1 MASARLLN
9 YWWPRRG
16 ATPLCGVVARA
27 TVRGESMGAIL
38 ELGARSL
45 LEAGAADRAAVW
57 LQSAHHPEI
66 YQGAIVEAGS
76 GIVPEEWKQLD
87 VSPPFFGK
95 LLDSQQ
101 PLTHLRD
108 SSVMSLI
115 GPLVEMRSAVWLPL
129 RVERSSLGLAM
140 VAMAKVRPA
149 PESELLRTVADEIAL
164 AVAQRQD
171 REQFRLRREELA
183 ATGRLQQAILAGTH
197 ANLLLTQIAAQA
209 IRYARAAFVALG
221 QASPT
226 PQDSPR
232 FEILAGPREWA
243 GLIHQEPMVEVWR
256 TAIEQRRSVEVSLNE
271 LGISRPASDW
281 FESERVTRLV
291 AVPLEVRGQQL
302 GVLLTGLA
310 PSARPAAELE
320 RVESYATLATAA
332 LWGED
337 REKRLSEVESS
348 YRAVLE
354 TSSEWILVL
363 DPKGTIREASCSAR
377 QSLGLEPAR
386 LGRVQLEDLFS
397 PSAREAIVAWRTAT
411 WSGQARAPL
420 EAQLSSENLVRLRF
434 RGGPRNVDREE
445 SRWHV
450 AVEDIAALRASEQS
464 SSQAEVELRTVLDS
478 VDSGVLLF
486 DLEGRV
492 RLVNDRF
499 MQLVG
504 LDRRRTAEL
513 ATFEAL
519 VEAIAG
525 HFREP
530 LAFAVRWRELLGR
543 TEEASWDELELMR
556 PTRKVIER
564 FSRPVM
570 DAGGQRLGWLEVYR
584 DITGQRLIHSKLL
597 QTEKMAALG
606 QLVSGIAHELNNPLT
621 SIMGYAQLLL
631 GRRLEPELGAD
642 ARMIYQE
649 AERAGHIV
657 KNLLLFA
664 REAKPERRP
673 VNLNEVVERTLA
685 LRSYELKIEN
695 IAVETQLDPDLPL
708 TLADAAQMQQ
718 VILNLVVNAEQAMQQ
733 GRGHGHIRVRT
744 QRLSTQRLAL
754 EVADDGPGI
763 PPEVASRIFDP
774 FFTTKPV
781 GVGTGLGLS
790 IVYGIIHEHGGEISV
805 SSQLGQGAVF
815 WIELPIVAAPAMA
828 PNAEEAAPAPTPLP
842 AAAPD
847 KAGQLPVRRERV
859 LVVEDEPTVAQLIAD
874 VLREEGHVVE
884 TVLDSREGLER
895 LSRQEYDLVIC
906 DLKMPHLDG
915 RAIYRALVRAG
926 SPLQHRIVFVT
937 GDTLTPHTLE
947 FLDTCG
953 LPYLAKPFLVEELK
967 AAVRRAL
974 SVAPSPLQMVAGA
987 ETSGRPRDVRRK
999 R

>member
-9 YWWPRRG
+9 FWWPRRG
-16 ATPLCGVVARA
+16 ATPPCGVVARA

-57 LQSAHHPEI
+57 LQSAHHSEI

-101 PLTHLRD
+101 PLTHLGD

-149 PESELLRTVADEIAL
+149 PESELFRTGADEIAL

-171 REQFRLRREELA
+171 REQFRRRREELA

-332 LWGED
+332 LWGQD

-411 WSGQARAPL
+411 WSAEAR
-420 EAQLSSENLVRLRF
+420 
-434 RGGPRNVDREE
+434 
-445 SRWHV
+445 
-450 AVEDIAALRASEQS
+450 
-464 SSQAEVELRTVLDS
+464 
-478 VDSGVLLF
+478 
-486 DLEGRV
+486 
-492 RLVNDRF
+492 
-499 MQLVG
+499 
-504 LDRRRTAEL
+504 
-513 ATFEAL
+513 AL

-631 GRRLEPELGAD
+631 GRRLEPELGAA

-847 KAGQLPVRRERV
+847 KAGQIPVRRERV

-895 LSRQEYDLVIC
+895 LSRQEY
-906 DLKMPHLDG
+906 
-915 RAIYRALVRAG
+915 
-926 SPLQHRIVFVT
+926 
-937 GDTLTPHTLE
+937 E
-947 FLDTCG
+947 
-953 LPYLAKPFLVEELK
+953 
-967 AAVRRAL
+967 
-974 SVAPSPLQMVAGA
+974 
-987 ETSGRPRDVRRK
+987 
-999 R
+999 